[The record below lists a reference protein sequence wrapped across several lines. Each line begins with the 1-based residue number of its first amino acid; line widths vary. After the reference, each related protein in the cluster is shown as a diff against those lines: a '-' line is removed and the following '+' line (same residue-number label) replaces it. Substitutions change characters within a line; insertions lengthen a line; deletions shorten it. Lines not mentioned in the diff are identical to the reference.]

1 MCKSQEIGAR
11 IKESRKLMKLSQTDL
26 ADALNKSL
34 RTIQK
39 YESGEIELNIATIN
53 DIAKVLKT
61 SPAHLLG
68 YYSTSNIEVTCVAD
82 LINFL
87 FQLDDKQ
94 EVHFDLDIKKPKE
107 DGKWSC
113 SIVFDGQD
121 KEHKY
126 NSSIC
131 LILEDYE
138 NHRDLLETDWISKK
152 SYTEWQEKKLAY
164 YSDSLLTDKS
174 DNHEE

>member
-11 IKESRKLMKLSQTDL
+11 IKESRKLLKLSQTDL

-34 RTIQK
+34 RTVQK

-61 SPAHLLG
+61 SPAYLLG

-94 EVHFDLDIKKPKE
+94 EVHFDLDIKKSKK

-121 KEHKY
+121 KEHKH

-152 SYTEWQEKKLAY
+152 SYTEWQEKKLAH

-174 DNHEE
+174 DNHDE